1 MNHFMTKISSQIN
14 DFNIV
19 MKLEYSCPV
28 GGILNYKHLFFWWK
42 STGNVYVKKYKM
54 FKIFH
59 MENSLLEMIPKE
71 CQPL

>member
-28 GGILNYKHLFFWWK
+28 GGILNYKHLFFLVEINWQ
-42 STGNVYVKKYKM
+42 YV
-54 FKIFH
+54 
-59 MENSLLEMIPKE
+59 
-71 CQPL
+71 CQKV